1 MRAHFDYGDGDGG
14 NMSIELTRWF
24 SVSIVRR
31 ASWAVVLV
39 GVSGPLAQ
47 SAELDLETTYFRDDR
62 ATALVILRN
71 DDEPHGYA
79 TVGVECVF
87 ELSGRQVGASK
98 AEISD
103 LRYRQHTA
111 ARLSTP
117 VEGDRFDHASC
128 HITDAKIR

>member
-1 MRAHFDYGDGDGG
+1 MF
-14 NMSIELTRWF
+14 IELTRWF
-24 SVSIVRR
+24 QVSAARC
-31 ASWAVVLV
+31 ASLAVVLV
-39 GVSGPLAQ
+39 GLAGSFAQ
-47 SAELDLETTYFRDDR
+47 AAELDLETTYFRDDR

-79 TVGVECVF
+79 TIGIECVF
-87 ELSGRQVGASK
+87 ELSGRPVGASRV
-98 AEISD
+98 EISD

-117 VEGDRFDHASC
+117 VEGNRFDHASC